1 MKLLHNKVAV
11 ITGAAKGIGAACASV
26 FAQNG
31 AACIY
36 IVDLDFESAKET
48 ALSVAT
54 VEGCKCVPLKA
65 NVADEREVKTVFGII
80 KEKSRCLDVLV
91 NSAGI
96 CNNTPIDEL
105 DMKSWDMTMNVNLKG
120 AFLFAREALKMMKLQ
135 NKGKIINIASQAG
148 KIGGL
153 TAGADYSSS
162 KAGMLCLTKTL
173 AKNAA
178 KFGITV
184 NSVAPGLVHTG
195 MTTIFN
201 YDPNTVPLGRIGT
214 PDEIADVVLFL
225 ASGLSRYMTG
235 ACLDVNGG
243 MTMW

>member
-1 MKLLHNKVAV
+1 MKLLQNKIAV
-11 ITGAAKGIGAACASV
+11 MTGAAKGIGAACASV

-36 IVDLDFESAKET
+36 IVDLDFESAKAT
-48 ALSVAT
+48 ALSIAT
-54 VEGCKCVPLKA
+54 TEGCKCVPLKA

-80 KEKSRCLDVLV
+80 KERSGRLDVLV

-105 DMKSWDMTMNVNLKG
+105 DMTSWDKTMNVNLKG
-120 AFLFAREALKMMKLQ
+120 AFLFAREALKMMRPK
-135 NKGKIINIASQAG
+135 KSRTIINIASQAG

-162 KAGMLCLTKTL
+162 KAGVLCLTKTL

-178 KFGITV
+178 KDGITV
-184 NSVAPGLVHTG
+184 NSVAPGLIHTS
-195 MTTIFN
+195 MTTIFD
-201 YDPNTVPLGRIGT
+201 YDPDTVPLGRIGT
-214 PDEIADVVLFL
+214 PEDVANVVMFL

>member
-48 ALSVAT
+48 ALSIAT
-54 VEGCKCVPLKA
+54 VEGCKCIPLKA

-80 KEKSRCLDVLV
+80 KEKSGRLDVLV

-105 DMKSWDMTMNVNLKG
+105 DMKSWDLTMNVNLKG
-120 AFLFAREALKMMKLQ
+120 AFLFAREALKMMRTQ
-135 NKGKIINIASQAG
+135 RRGTIINIASQAG

-162 KAGMLCLTKTL
+162 KAGMLCLTKSL
-173 AKNAA
+173 AKSAA
-178 KFGITV
+178 RYGITV
-184 NSVAPGLVHTG
+184 NSVAPGLIRTG
-195 MTTIFN
+195 MTMIFD
-201 YDPNTVPLGRIGT
+201 YDPETVPLGRIGT
-214 PDEIADVVLFL
+214 PEEIADVVMFL

>member
-11 ITGAAKGIGAACASV
+11 ITGAAKGIGAACASA

-48 ALSVAT
+48 ALRVAT
-54 VEGCKCVPLKA
+54 VEGCMCVPLRV

-80 KEKSRCLDVLV
+80 KEKSGRLDVLV

-105 DMKSWDMTMNVNLKG
+105 DMKSWDLTMNVNLKG
-120 AFLFAREALKMMKLQ
+120 AFLFAREALKMMRHQK
-135 NKGKIINIASQAG
+135 KGTIINIASQAG

-178 KFGITV
+178 RFGITV
-184 NSVAPGLVHTG
+184 NSVAPGLVRTG
-195 MTTIFN
+195 MTTIFD
-201 YDPNTVPLGRIGT
+201 YDPETVPLGRIGT
-214 PDEIADVVLFL
+214 PDEIADVVMFL

-243 MTMW
+243 MSMW

>member
-31 AACIY
+31 AACVY
-36 IVDLDFESAKET
+36 IVDVDFESAKET
-48 ALSVAT
+48 ALSIAT
-54 VEGCKCVPLKA
+54 IEGCKCIPLKA

-80 KEKSRCLDVLV
+80 KEKSGRLDVLV

-96 CNNTPIDEL
+96 CNNTPIDDL
-105 DMKSWDMTMNVNLKG
+105 DLKSWDLTMNVNLKG
-120 AFLFAREALKMMKLQ
+120 AFLFAREALKMMRPGQ
-135 NKGKIINIASQAG
+135 RGTIINIASQAG

-162 KAGMLCLTKTL
+162 KAGMLCLTKSL

-184 NSVAPGLVHTG
+184 NSVAPGLVGTD
-195 MTTIFN
+195 MTTIFD
-201 YDPNTVPLGRIGT
+201 YDPKTVPLGRIGT
-214 PDEIADVVLFL
+214 PEEIADVVMFL